1 MSCPL
6 QTSNI
11 ISEMRTQY
19 ILKNASGTF
28 YYSDKKMTK
37 LHREDGP
44 AIELADGSKYW
55 WLNGK
60 RHREDGPAFELAD
73 GSKHWYLNGKL
84 HREDGPAVEWS
95 NGSKY
100 WYLNGKRHRED
111 GPAVEWSDGTK
122 HWYSNGQWHREDGPA
137 IEYSDGS
144 KSWYLNGEGLSKEE
158 WEKRVMKKKTINING
173 KAFTLE
179 ELNALIAS
187 VK

>member
-1 MSCPL
+1 
-6 QTSNI
+6 
-11 ISEMRTQY
+11 MRTQY
-19 ILKNASGTF
+19 ILKNENGTF

-44 AIELADGSKYW
+44 AVERVSGDKYW

-60 RHREDGPAFELAD
+60 WHREDGPAFEC
-73 GSKHWYLNGKL
+73 
-84 HREDGPAVEWS
+84 P
-95 NGSKY
+95 
-100 WYLNGKRHRED
+100 
-111 GPAVEWSDGTK
+111 DGTK

-137 IEYSDGS
+137 IEEADGT
-144 KSWYLNGEGLSKEE
+144 KSWYLNGKLHREDGPAVEYANGTKYWYLNGEGLSKEE
-158 WEKRVMKKKTINING
+158 WEKRVMKKTINING